1 MTLLWTPLLSL
12 GHPLIAM
19 VPYYLYAN
27 VEKFPV
33 QVMPK
38 YHYCAP
44 APNGGRAGARGV
56 TIMMKRG
63 IHQSKKISEPA
74 VQNRS
79 K

>member
-1 MTLLWTPLLSL
+1 MMLLWTPLLSL

-33 QVMPK
+33 EVMPK

-44 APNGGRAGARGV
+44 APMGAGLAQGGL
-56 TIMMKRG
+56 
-63 IHQSKKISEPA
+63 P
-74 VQNRS
+74 
-79 K
+79 